1 MKKIFSAIV
10 AALSAAVSVYAQN
23 EAFVWMSQ
31 YRDPVYSA
39 MAGASAASSYDI
51 VYSAFRNPAAIAFSS
66 ERHGAAGAAYS
77 MSLGT
82 AESGIY
88 AGTGLKIGKR
98 IGLAAAGNYNPGSSY
113 EVFDDFGNYGGSFKT
128 SSMMFSAGLGV
139 KVIEMLSVGVNLK
152 YASESIAPDY
162 TPGAFASDVYVMF
175 KWKGLGVSAGAA
187 NVGTK
192 VKEESGTAFSLPSS
206 ARVAVNYA
214 ATFASV
220 HYVEANLDADY
231 YFSGKPSVALGV
243 QYGFDKWVFVRA
255 GYRYSLAVVP
265 SFASVGLGVGFA
277 GVRLNAAYLIATGDV
292 PQKNTISLGLEYG
305 F

>member
-1 MKKIFSAIV
+1 MRNLFTAIIAV
-10 AALSAAVSVYAQN
+10 LSAAVSVCAQN

-39 MAGASAASSYDI
+39 MAGASAASSSDI
-51 VYSAFRNPAAIAFSS
+51 VYSAFRNPSAILFSS

-77 MSLGT
+77 VSPGT
-82 AESGIY
+82 VGCGIY

-98 IGLAAAGNYNPGSSY
+98 IGLAVAGNYNPGSSY

-139 KVIEMLSVGVNLK
+139 KVIDMLSLGVNLK
-152 YASESIAPDY
+152 YASESIAPGS
-162 TPGAFASDVYVMF
+162 TPGAFASDVYAMF
-175 KWKGLGVSAGAA
+175 KWNGLGVSAGVV

-192 VKEESGTAFSLPSS
+192 VKDESGAAFALPSS
-206 ARVAVNYA
+206 ARMAVNYA
-214 ATFASV
+214 TTFAAG
-220 HYVEANLDADY
+220 HYVEANLDADF
-231 YFSGKPSVALGV
+231 YFSGKPSVALGA
-243 QYGFDKWVFVRA
+243 QYGFNDIVFVRA
-255 GYRYSLAVVP
+255 GYRYSRTVVP

-277 GVRLNAAYLIATGDV
+277 GVRLNAAYLIATGNA
-292 PQKNTISLGLEYG
+292 PQKNTISIGLEYG